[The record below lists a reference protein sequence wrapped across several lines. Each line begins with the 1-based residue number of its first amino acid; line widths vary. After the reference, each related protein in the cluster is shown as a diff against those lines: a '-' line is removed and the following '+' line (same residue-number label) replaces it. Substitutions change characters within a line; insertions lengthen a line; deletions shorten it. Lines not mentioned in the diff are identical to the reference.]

1 MGYNFSGDWSAISL
15 SNIRVGFNTC
25 KLVIK
30 PLNMPN
36 LYRFGFH
43 GNVRKKT
50 FAEKKFIL
58 GRKSE

>member
-1 MGYNFSGDWSAISL
+1 MGYNFSGDWRVL
-15 SNIRVGFNTC
+15 LNIRLGFNTC

-36 LYRFGFH
+36 LSRCGFH

-50 FAEKKFIL
+50 FAEKNFLL